1 MFTRNKKSTMQYNQ
15 DILTHSQDKT
25 VKNGFFLKEL
35 ASQSLHKGLVGL
47 THRDDYYVLIL
58 VLNGTFQVN
67 CELKSTALQTG
78 DLFLIKPYQI
88 HTVEN
93 YSEDLSAYFLSIQD
107 FRIPDDL
114 TYLLF
119 NLPNTQQRI
128 PLKKEANQV
137 LLETIHLLLKYET
150 QTEEYTAEITKG
162 LFQALIYKIGA
173 LFKAT
178 TQLPEVSSINQSNVI
193 TSKFKRLI
201 TTQTHL
207 RQPSYFA
214 NLLFITPA
222 HLNDCVKKTTGQ
234 TVSHWLKKS
243 IIDEAKRLLF
253 YTTKSVKEIAFELGY
268 EDHTYFSRLFKK
280 YVKQTPLQFRE
291 EILEIAS

>member
-1 MFTRNKKSTMQYNQ
+1 MSYNQ
-15 DILTHSQDKT
+15 EIITYSQDKS
-25 VKNGFFLKEL
+25 VKNGVVLKEL
-35 ASQSLHKGLVGL
+35 APQTLEDDILGL
-47 THRDDYYVLIL
+47 THRDDYYVFIL
-58 VLNGTFQVN
+58 VLNGTFRIN
-67 CELKSTALQTG
+67 CELQTHELQTS

-88 HTVEN
+88 HTIEE
-93 YSEDLSAYFLSIQD
+93 YSEDFFAHFLSIQD

-119 NLPNTQQRI
+119 NLPNTQQCI
-128 PLKKEANQV
+128 PLKTEARQT
-137 LLETIHLLLKYET
+137 LLDTIHLLTKYET
-150 QTEEYTAEITKG
+150 KQEEYTTEITNG
-162 LFQALIYKIGA
+162 LFQAIIYKIGS
-173 LFKAT
+173 LFKEKT
-178 TQLPEVSSINQSNVI
+178 RVPEVSAINQSNVI

-214 NLLFITPA
+214 DLLFITPA

-234 TVSHWLKKS
+234 TVSYWLKKS
-243 IIDEAKRLLF
+243 IIDEAKRLLY

-280 YVKQTPLQFRE
+280 HVKQTPLQFRGDF
-291 EILEIAS
+291 IVMVH

>member
-1 MFTRNKKSTMQYNQ
+1 MSYNQ
-15 DILTHSQDKT
+15 EIITYSQDKS
-25 VKNGFFLKEL
+25 VKNGVFLKEL
-35 ASQSLHKGLVGL
+35 APQTLEEDILGL
-47 THRDDYYVLIL
+47 THRDDYYVFIL
-58 VLNGTFQVN
+58 VLNGTFRIN
-67 CELKSTALQTG
+67 CELQTHELQTR

-88 HTVEN
+88 HTIEE
-93 YSEDLSAYFLSIQD
+93 YSEDFFGHFLSIQD

-119 NLPNTQQRI
+119 NLPNTQQCI
-128 PLKKEANQV
+128 PLKTETCQT
-137 LLETIHLLLKYET
+137 LLDTIHLLTKYET
-150 QTEEYTAEITKG
+150 KQEEYTTEITNG
-162 LFQALIYKIGA
+162 LFQAIIYKIGS
-173 LFKAT
+173 LFKEKT
-178 TQLPEVSSINQSNVI
+178 RVPEVSAINQSNVI

-234 TVSHWLKKS
+234 TVSYWLKKS
-243 IIDEAKRLLF
+243 IIDEAKRLLY

-268 EDHTYFSRLFKK
+268 EDHAYFSRLFKK
-280 YVKQTPLQFRE
+280 HVKQTPLQFRGDF
-291 EILEIAS
+291 IAIVH

>member
-1 MFTRNKKSTMQYNQ
+1 MSYNQ
-15 DILTHSQDKT
+15 EIITYSQDKS
-25 VKNGFFLKEL
+25 VKNGVFLKEL
-35 ASQSLHKGLVGL
+35 APQTLEEDIVGL
-47 THRDDYYVLIL
+47 THRDDYYVFIL
-58 VLNGTFQVN
+58 VLNGTFRIN
-67 CELKSTALQTG
+67 CELQSYALHSS

-88 HTVEN
+88 HTIEE
-93 YSEDLSAYFLSIQD
+93 YSDDFFAHFLSIQD
-107 FRIPDDL
+107 FRIPDEL

-128 PLKKEANQV
+128 SLQKAACQT
-137 LLETIHLLLKYET
+137 LLETIHLLTKYET
-150 QTEEYTAEITKG
+150 QKEEYTTEMTNG
-162 LFQALIYKIGA
+162 LFQAIIYKIGS
-173 LFKAT
+173 LYKET
-178 TQLPEVSSINQSNVI
+178 TRVPDVSVINQSNVI

-207 RQPSYFA
+207 KQPSYFA

-234 TVSHWLKKS
+234 TVSYWLKKS
-243 IIDEAKRLLF
+243 IIDEAKRLLY

-280 YVKQTPLQFRE
+280 HVKQTPLQFRGA
-291 EILEIAS
+291 IISLVN